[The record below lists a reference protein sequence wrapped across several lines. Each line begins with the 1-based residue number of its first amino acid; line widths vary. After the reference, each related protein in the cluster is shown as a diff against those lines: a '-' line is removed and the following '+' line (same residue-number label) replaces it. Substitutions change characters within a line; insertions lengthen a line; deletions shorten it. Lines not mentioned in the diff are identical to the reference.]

1 MTTSDRT
8 FITKGVR
15 RPNWVEYGLD
25 LAEVVRSRCQDPYV
39 QVGAVVM
46 RADHSIAGVG
56 YNGPPSGVELDWSD
70 RDLRRDFVI
79 HAEVNAFRDINRRDV
94 AGGMVCVT
102 GIPCVACLAVIRSMD
117 IRHVFYREELE
128 NYPAEKAMAVARQLG
143 VFLYHEV
150 GL

>member
-1 MTTSDRT
+1 MTSD
-8 FITKGVR
+8 IR

-46 RADHSIAGVG
+46 RKDRSIAGVG

-79 HAEVNAFRDINRRDV
+79 HAEVNAFRDCLRSDV

-117 IRHVFYREELE
+117 INTVFYREELE
-128 NYPAEKAMAVARQLG
+128 NYPASKAMEVARQLG
-143 VFLYHEV
+143 ISLFHEV
-150 GL
+150 MTQ